1 MRRHDASVF
10 LHGRGDRERVEFRV
24 FEIFRQ
30 PAPQADVMVV
40 VLEVGVEADAFPVR
54 AKGGDQ
60 PEAVE
65 EPQRPIHG
73 VDRHRRNPRPDP
85 PEDGF
90 RIGMLRAPGDLA
102 ENLEALVRELHARL
116 LAGGLEPLEPPPNLD
131 AVSFQVYAPTCIL
144 YLDRNVA
151 ASMRPV
157 KGVEVFNEHR
167 AENAALRKLAD
178 PTAFVCRDG
187 QYVKIPAEEV
197 VPGDVILL
205 QAGSPGP
212 P

>member
-1 MRRHDASVF
+1 MRLHDASEF
-10 LHGRGDRERVEFRV
+10 LHRGRDREHVEFRV

-40 VLEVGVEADAFPVR
+40 VLEVGIEANALP
-54 AKGGDQ
+54 AWAEGGDQ

-131 AVSFQVYAPTCIL
+131 AVSFQGYAPICIL
-144 YLDRNVA
+144 YLDRNIA

-157 KGVEVFNEHR
+157 KGR
-167 AENAALRKLAD
+167 GGLD
-178 PTAFVCRDG
+178 
-187 QYVKIPAEEV
+187 
-197 VPGDVILL
+197 
-205 QAGSPGP
+205 
-212 P
+212 